1 MEPDGD
7 GKLTCVLRGHFKS
20 GGMKRL
26 SAVFIKGAFSQCGFF
41 FVLFFVLVCIKPSH
55 AARNR
60 AGR

>member
-41 FVLFFVLVCIKPSH
+41 FCFFFC
-55 AARNR
+55 
-60 AGR
+60 AGVY